1 MDANALPT
9 STTSAARRGPHPLL
23 LGLVALPAT
32 AMAMA
37 LAPAPAP
44 VAAQPEPVVR
54 FVEGTVF
61 AERGERLDMIL
72 EAVDVED
79 LAGFQVSVRWNPRV
93 LEYVDVEV
101 LEAFLT
107 ASGRTLDYTPPV
119 VGDDE
124 VTLAAYTVPPSGVA
138 VPGATGSGELLRVGF
153 RTLRAGR
160 SAVDLLGVLLVDTV
174 NDPVDAD
181 VESGQVVVVGPG
193 GSEGI
198 LYMPYGHR

>member
-1 MDANALPT
+1 MPT
-9 STTSAARRGPHPLL
+9 SPSPAARRGLHRLL
-23 LGLVALPAT
+23 PGLLALPA
-32 AMAMA
+32 AAA
-37 LAPAPAP
+37 LAVLPAPAPAG
-44 VAAQPEPVVR
+44 AQPEPVVR

-61 AERGERLDMIL
+61 AERDERVDMIL

-79 LAGFQVSVRWNPRV
+79 VAGFQVTVRWNPRV

-107 ASGRTLDYTPPV
+107 ASGRILDHTPPV
-119 VGDDE
+119 VGEDE

-153 RTLRAGR
+153 RTLRSGR

-174 NDPVDAD
+174 NDPVEAD

-198 LYMPYGHR
+198 LYMPFGNR

>member
-1 MDANALPT
+1 MSP
-9 STTSAARRGPHPLL
+9 SQAARGLHLLL
-23 LGLVALPAT
+23 LGLALPGQVVA
-32 AMAMA
+32 
-37 LAPAPAP
+37 APA
-44 VAAQPEPVVR
+44 AQDASIVR
-54 FVEGTVF
+54 FAPGTVF
-61 AERGERLDMIL
+61 AERDERVDMVL

-79 LAGFQVSVRWNPRV
+79 LAGFQVTVRWNPRV

-107 ASGRTLDYTPPV
+107 ASGRTLDFTPPV
-119 VGDDE
+119 VGERE

-153 RTLRAGR
+153 RTLRAGT
-160 SAVDLLGVLLVDTV
+160 SDVELPEVLLVDTV
-174 NDPVDAD
+174 NDPIAAD

-198 LYMPYGHR
+198 LYMPHGLR